1 MIGHSNEKNIKI
13 ENTGTSVL
21 VIHSITI
28 EGDDRDVF
36 AQSGSC
42 NSLDGGETCSV
53 QIMFLPRKLGEVSAR
68 LVINSND
75 KDNPELFILLVG
87 GGVFMLNTISWGDID
102 LNF

>member
-1 MIGHSNEKNIKI
+1 
-13 ENTGTSVL
+13 
-21 VIHSITI
+21 
-28 EGDDRDVF
+28 
-36 AQSGSC
+36 
-42 NSLDGGETCSV
+42 
-53 QIMFLPRKLGEVSAR
+53 MFLPRKLGEVSAR